1 MSINLDTAQTMVER
15 ARARAMAIGVPMNIA
30 VADGGGHLLTFARME
45 RS

>member
-1 MSINLDTAQTMVER
+1 MSINLDTAQAMVER

-30 VADGGGHLLTFARME
+30 VADGGGQLLAFARME

>member
-1 MSINLDTAQTMVER
+1 MSINLDTAQTMIER
-15 ARARAMAIGVPMNIA
+15 ARARAVAIGVPVNIA